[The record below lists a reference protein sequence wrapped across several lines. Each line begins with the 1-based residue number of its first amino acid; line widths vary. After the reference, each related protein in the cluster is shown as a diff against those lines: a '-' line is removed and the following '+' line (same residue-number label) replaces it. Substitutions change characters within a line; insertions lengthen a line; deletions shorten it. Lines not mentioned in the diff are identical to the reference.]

1 MTDYLFTANQET
13 KLKSTRQSHKV
24 YMAIENPSTMWV
36 GLVNGAHDVGS
47 IWINFTGDTTYTT
60 PVADMTLLVGSD
72 VGKFDYGIV
81 RFRAFSGSQV
91 NVGYNHIEWQDGM
104 FLTVV
109 KQLRPWSTF
118 PAVTYTGSIDNI
130 VFLDQDR
137 AYAGENVSPKPIARI
152 GGSALCAL
160 LPIGGSVSL
169 NFYSN
174 SYSYAGAMTHAWT
187 FEGGSPSSSA
197 VAGTSSSPITVSYS
211 STGEHLVSYTVT
223 DANGSSTRYA
233 KVYIIDRNKA
243 YAFNPASDSSVQ
255 RDFEI
260 ASLSA
265 SIESGGWE
273 MAGKLFKSANF
284 IDGSQI
290 TLFTEQKWGGVSE
303 NIALGHVHQEN
314 ILFTGWISAS
324 SVSRKSENDYIEFE
338 AFGISGW
345 LSQMH
350 AWPSNFKH
358 SGYGWKS
365 IPNMTADLAVLNLLR
380 YHSTVLNFCDFYP
393 LGTNTPL
400 LFVDCAEGDLLT
412 QINNDIYSAM
422 RVALFANRYSAIY
435 ARPNDQ
441 LFPIANRTDCDLYRS
456 FDSDDW
462 REELRL
468 GSDLGTTV
476 DSQVDFIGFYF
487 IDSGDPQHLYAL
499 APARELSTGQIEKVT
514 GILVDDQDD
523 NNIIAGLYL
532 AWKNGEYQSVTLPSN
547 GFIPLDLMPVS
558 SIKITIDTTTTD
570 RELNWTN
577 KRFWITQISHNFGK
591 SSPMTDVGLSAET
604 DGPPGVTYYLP
615 NNVPPQRNISGLGR
629 RPRPARI
636 PNPLV
641 NKTKKTNAAIARYLY
656 GIFVMDR
663 TNGLYFTD
671 ELVYEYPRWQ
681 HRNKYAS
688 GVSAASVWGV
698 MYYDRTRDFIVAEGD
713 NQFYILRNPK
723 SSTSLWERLPTRT
736 TYPPHTGSGT
746 VSSIS
751 LLRWFYAGNK
761 IFWAGIFQLDSIDKP
776 SIQTLDIG
784 SASWNPPAYTITDS
798 TINFTHGE
806 VTLLPSSGSIYDMF
820 SGVPS
825 AFFFSTYN
833 ELWKSTNGGF
843 NWSEFDLSSEADET
857 EVDLGFIGNTDSIV
871 IVSNQG
877 SVSKLEFSGDDG
889 VTFRTVSS
897 NILFTHRV
905 YTAVSNDRNKLLTIG
920 VTPNFKHILGNSGNK
935 LKLSHN
941 YGETFSEPTSV
952 SVLNNNFHGT
962 YPGYP
967 IYRPIDPDG
976 VLWIAGIQGG
986 TTFAN
991 GQIAVSDDTA
1001 VTWNSKNGNTRF
1013 TFLTDIIPLSQEMQ
1027 VTTPE
1032 PSLGFWLIA
1041 SDTKIGKSTNFHTV
1055 TSPTYT
1061 DVTGTVSGSVNDI
1074 DANPFS
1080 SAGAGAV
1087 TSTDVFTTG
1096 DL

>member
-1 MTDYLFTANQET
+1 MTNYLFTVDQEN
-13 KLKSTRQSHKV
+13 KLLSTHQAHKL
-24 YMAIENPSTMWV
+24 YMVIEDPDTMWV
-36 GLVNGAHDVGS
+36 GVVDGAHDVGA
-47 IWINFTGDTTYTT
+47 IWINYTGDTTYTT
-60 PVADMTLLVGSD
+60 PIADMTLLVGSD
-72 VGKFDYGIV
+72 VGKSDYGVV
-81 RFRAFSGSQV
+81 RFRFMGGGQV
-91 NVGYNHIEWQDGM
+91 NVGYNHIEWQTGM
-104 FLTVV
+104 FLTIV
-109 KQLRPWSTF
+109 KQFRPWSTF
-118 PAVTYTGSIDNI
+118 PAVTYTGGIDNI
-130 VFLDQDR
+130 VFLDQNR
-137 AYAGENVSPKPIARI
+137 PYAGENVNPRPIARI
-152 GGSALCAL
+152 GSSAMCAL
-160 LPIGGSVSL
+160 LPLGGSVTL
-169 NFYSN
+169 KFYSD
-174 SYSYAGAMTHAWT
+174 SYSFVGSMTHVWT
-187 FEGGSPSSSA
+187 FEGGSIASSA
-197 VAGTSSSPITVSYS
+197 IAGTALAPIEVTYS
-211 STGEHLVSYTVT
+211 FVGEYLVSYTVT
-223 DANGSSTRYA
+223 DANGSSIRYM

-243 YAFNPASDSSVQ
+243 NVLDTTNDPRVQ
-255 RDFEI
+255 VDFEI
-260 ASLSA
+260 SALGASLD
-265 SIESGGWE
+265 GGWT
-273 MAGKLFKSANF
+273 MAAKLFKSATF
-284 IDGSQI
+284 IEGAQV
-290 TLFTEQKWGGVSE
+290 TLFMDQKWDGVNE

-314 ILFTGWISAS
+314 ILYTGWISS
-324 SVSRKSENDYIEFE
+324 SNISTKSEYDAIEFE
-338 AFGISGW
+338 SAGVASW
-345 LSQMH
+345 LKQMH

-358 SGYGWKS
+358 NGYGWKS
-365 IPNMTADLAVLNLLR
+365 IPNMYADLAVLNLLR

-393 LGTNTPL
+393 LLTDVPL

-412 QINNDIYSAM
+412 QINSDIYSAM
-422 RVALFANRYSAIY
+422 KAMLVSNRYSTLGVRMNNNLVDLAL
-435 ARPNDQ
+435 RDD
-441 LFPIANRTDCDLYRS
+441 TDVFRS
-456 FDSDDW
+456 FGTDNW
-462 REELRL
+462 RDELRI
-468 GSDLGTTV
+468 GADRDTTEV
-476 DSQVDFIGFYF
+476 SQVDFIGFYY
-487 IDSGDPQHLYAL
+487 ISSGDPQHLYSL
-499 APARELSTGQIEKVT
+499 APARELSTGQIEKVS

-523 NNIIAGLYL
+523 NNAVAGLHL
-532 AWKNGEYQSVTLPSN
+532 AWKNGSFQDVAIPAN
-547 GFIPLDLMPVS
+547 GFIPLDIYPVS
-558 SIKITIDTTTTD
+558 SIKITKTVTSTGRDL
-570 RELNWTN
+570 EWTN
-577 KRFWITQISHNFGK
+577 KRFWVTQVTHNFGK
-591 SSPMTDVGLSAET
+591 SSPITDIGIAAET
-604 DGPPGVTYYLP
+604 DGPPGIAYYLP
-615 NNVPPQRNISGLGR
+615 NNVPPQRDITRLGT

-636 PNPLV
+636 PNPFV
-641 NKTKKTNAAIARYLY
+641 DKTKKKNLAIARYLY

-663 TNGLYFTD
+663 ANGLYFTD
-671 ELVYEYPRWQ
+671 ELAFSYPRWQ

-688 GVSAASVWGV
+688 GVSAPAVWGV

-713 NQFYILRNPK
+713 GQFYLLPSPK
-723 SSTSLWERLPTRT
+723 SATSLWERLPTRT

-761 IFWAGIFQLDSIDKP
+761 IFWAGVFQLDSIDKP

-784 SASWNPPAYTITDS
+784 NSSWNPPAYTITDS

-905 YTAVSNDRNKLLTIG
+905 YTAVSNDRNKLLTVG
-920 VTPNFKHILGNSGNK
+920 VTPNFKHVLGNSGNK

-1013 TFLTDIIPLSQEMQ
+1013 TFLTDIIPLSQEIQ

-1041 SDTKIGKSTNFHTV
+1041 SDTKIGKSTNFHTA

-1080 SAGAGAV
+1080 STGAGAI